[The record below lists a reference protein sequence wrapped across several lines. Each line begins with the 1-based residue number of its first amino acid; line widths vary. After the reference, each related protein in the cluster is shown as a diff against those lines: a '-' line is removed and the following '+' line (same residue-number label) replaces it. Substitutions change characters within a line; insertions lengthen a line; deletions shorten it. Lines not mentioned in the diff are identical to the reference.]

1 MKAVVYYRARM
12 KQKCDSMASQ
22 RTAAPRSTTRSSK
35 NTSNRRL
42 GNIRGTVRSWRR
54 LLNTASVM
62 VWFSCFLAWGG
73 LCGMRVMADLVNA
86 GVEFMACDNPLAT
99 KETASLLAETA
110 AKEAEQIRQR
120 TLNKMAQLKK
130 AGVKLGSARP
140 GHWKGHEDKRGW
152 KKAVKASTRQRLQ
165 RTQDY
170 YAFLVPEIKQ
180 MRDEGNVL
188 TRRSWI
194 RSTLPG
200 IARRRAASSRRLPS
214 TV

>member
-1 MKAVVYYRARM
+1 
-12 KQKCDSMASQ
+12 
-22 RTAAPRSTTRSSK
+22 
-35 NTSNRRL
+35 
-42 GNIRGTVRSWRR
+42 
-54 LLNTASVM
+54 
-62 VWFSCFLAWGG
+62 
-73 LCGMRVMADLVNA
+73 MADLVNA

-180 MRDEGNVL
+180 MRDEGKSYEEIVD
-188 TRRSWI
+188 
-194 RSTLPG
+194 TLNAAGHRTTKGSEFTQTSIYRLICRYLGKEYLGRVRPG
-200 IARRRAASSRRLPS
+200 GRPKKEEAEAVPA
-214 TV
+214 